1 MKKVLILVEG
11 QTEERFVKVTL
22 YNYLFKQGVLVIPCI
37 IETKEVKS
45 GPNFKGG
52 INSYKKIKG
61 DLRKLLRDTS
71 ATVVTTMIDYYG
83 LPSDFPVFNQGGDC
97 YSKVESAEEA
107 FAQDI
112 NNDKFLPYLQ
122 LHEFEGLLFS
132 APEEISNTMDTSGRS
147 ITRVQSI
154 RNGFNSPEE
163 INDGIQTHPS
173 ERILA
178 LFPNYNKPFH
188 GELIS
193 SRIGVDQL
201 LIDCSHF
208 SQWIKKLT

>member
-1 MKKVLILVEG
+1 MKKVLIFVEG
-11 QTEERFVKVTL
+11 QTEERFVKVILRDYL
-22 YNYLFKQGVLVIPCI
+22 YKQGTFIIPYI

-52 INSYKKIKG
+52 INSYRKIKK
-61 DLRKLLRDTS
+61 DLYKLFNDTS
-71 ATVVTTMIDYYG
+71 VATITTMIDYYG
-83 LPSDFPVFNQGGDC
+83 LPSDFPAFSQGDDC

-112 NNDKFLPYLQ
+112 NKNRFLPYLQ

-132 APEEISNTMDTSGRS
+132 APEEISNTMDTTGRS
-147 ITRVQSI
+147 IAQIQLI
-154 RNGFNSPEE
+154 RNNFNSPEE
-163 INDGIQTHPS
+163 INDGVETHPS
-173 ERILA
+173 KRILT

-193 SRIGVDQL
+193 SRIGIDQL
-201 LIDCSHF
+201 LADCSHF